1 MDPEK
6 IMDEIRSLNQRLDA
20 MTKTLSTLDQK
31 IDNIAI
37 SQRIGDETMR
47 KSANSITIIIR
58 LLAGLRKLSSTE
70 LRNTL
75 IESDALL
82 NTVHPIPTTAQNADQ
97 IPVTNDRL
105 KTILKEVFDVLNS
118 LPAVDESLNQSTSTT
133 MLLSNNT
140 AIDKIKEE
148 QKIQFWRKY
157 KNKYNYI
164 EKIKCKLPPLEDPA
178 EESDSQQNSIINIA
192 QNNVSVIV
200 QNDSNDNTQND
211 LNSIVQN
218 DLNDNTQND
227 VNDRTLSDVNGKF
240 TIQDI
245 IQNKAVY
252 EILKSRL
259 KNSPYDD
266 PSFFKNNVRAT
277 QLNIQLANGDSVVKP
292 MSCVAPLVVLK
303 KFDDMCPLPAQII
316 KTMGKHFKSTSSR
329 DSNKIKVNSSNRN
342 NTSVKMNKR
351 ETRAN
356 TAKDKT
362 NSSTTNVETSSKKRS
377 LENKNSKNEPSK
389 RRRN

>member
-6 IMDEIRSLNQRLDA
+6 LIDEIRSLNQRLDA
-20 MTKTLSTLDQK
+20 MTKTLCTLDQK
-31 IDNIAI
+31 IDNITI

-118 LPAVDESLNQSTSTT
+118 LPAVDLSLNQPTSTS
-133 MLLSNNT
+133 MSLSNNT

-164 EKIKCKLPPLEDPA
+164 EKIRCKLPPLEDPIN
-178 EESDSQQNSIINIA
+178 EPECQRNSIINIA
-192 QNNVSVIV
+192 QNNVKV
-200 QNDSNDNTQND
+200 
-211 LNSIVQN
+211 IVQN
-218 DLNDNTQND
+218 DLNDNTQNYLNDNTQND
-227 VNDRTLSDVNGKF
+227 VNVRTLSDVNGKF

-277 QLNIQLANGDSVVKP
+277 QLNIQLANGDSVIKP

-316 KTMGKHFKSTSSR
+316 KTVGEHSKSISSR

-342 NTSVKMNKR
+342 NKSVKMNKM

-356 TAKDKT
+356 TAKDNT
-362 NSSTTNVETSSKKRS
+362 NGSTTNVEISPKKRS
-377 LENKNSKNEPSK
+377 LANKNSKNEPSK
-389 RRRN
+389 KRRN

>member
-1 MDPEK
+1 M
-6 IMDEIRSLNQRLDA
+6 S
-20 MTKTLSTLDQK
+20 
-31 IDNIAI
+31 
-37 SQRIGDETMR
+37 
-47 KSANSITIIIR
+47 
-58 LLAGLRKLSSTE
+58 
-70 LRNTL
+70 
-75 IESDALL
+75 
-82 NTVHPIPTTAQNADQ
+82 
-97 IPVTNDRL
+97 
-105 KTILKEVFDVLNS
+105 
-118 LPAVDESLNQSTSTT
+118 
-133 MLLSNNT
+133 LSNNT

-164 EKIKCKLPPLEDPA
+164 EKIRCKLPPLEDPIN
-178 EESDSQQNSIINIA
+178 EPECQRNSIINIA
-192 QNNVSVIV
+192 QNNVKV
-200 QNDSNDNTQND
+200 
-211 LNSIVQN
+211 IVQN
-218 DLNDNTQND
+218 DLNDNTQNYLNDNTQND
-227 VNDRTLSDVNGKF
+227 VNVRTLSDVNGKF

-277 QLNIQLANGDSVVKP
+277 QLNIQLANGDSVIKP

-316 KTMGKHFKSTSSR
+316 KTVGEHSKSISSR

-342 NTSVKMNKR
+342 NKSVKMNKM

-356 TAKDKT
+356 TAKDNT
-362 NSSTTNVETSSKKRS
+362 NGSTTNVEISPKKRS
-377 LENKNSKNEPSK
+377 LANKNSKNEPSK

>member
-1 MDPEK
+1 MDSEK
-6 IMDEIRSLNQRLDA
+6 VFDEIRSLNQRLDA
-20 MTKTLSTLDQK
+20 ITNTLCSLDQK

-82 NTVHPIPTTAQNADQ
+82 NTVHPLPTTNQNADQ

-118 LPAVDESLNQSTSTT
+118 LPSVDESSNQSTSTSS
-133 MLLSNNT
+133 LSNNT

-148 QKIQFWRKY
+148 EKIQFWRKY

-164 EKIKCKLPPLEDPA
+164 EKIRCKLPPLEEHAKKPK
-178 EESDSQQNSIINIA
+178 SQKTSVVNIA
-192 QNNVSVIV
+192 QNNINGIV
-200 QNDSNDNTQND
+200 QNDLSDNTQND
-211 LNSIVQN
+211 LNATVQN
-218 DLNDNTQND
+218 NSNDNTQND
-227 VNDRTLSDVNGKF
+227 VNDRTSDVNGKF

-277 QLNIQLANGDSVVKP
+277 QLNIQLANGDSVIKP

-303 KFDDMCPLPAQII
+303 KFDDVRPLPAKII
-316 KTMGKHFKSTSSR
+316 KTLGEHSKSASSK
-329 DSNKIKVNSSNRN
+329 DSNKIKVNNSNN
-342 NTSVKMNKR
+342 NKTSVKMNKR
-351 ETRAN
+351 KTRAN
-356 TAKDKT
+356 TAKNKKNSSKT
-362 NSSTTNVETSSKKRS
+362 NIETGSKKRS
-377 LENKNSKNEPSK
+377 LANKNSKNEPSK
-389 RRRN
+389 KRRN